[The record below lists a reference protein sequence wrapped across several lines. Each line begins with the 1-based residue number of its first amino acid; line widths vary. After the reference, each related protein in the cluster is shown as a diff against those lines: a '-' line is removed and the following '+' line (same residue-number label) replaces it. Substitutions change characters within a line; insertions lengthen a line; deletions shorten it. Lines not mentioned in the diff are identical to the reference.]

1 MASDTL
7 GIADYDSFKANFGD
21 KTFELVHLAQLLKSR
36 SNAVSDDKVPN
47 CEGNSGPGTS
57 SASPHHRIRKLASEL
72 SADEIHS
79 PRLRELILGSDVD
92 AKRRP
97 YAKHIGDS
105 SPRDQLAEVIETQD
119 CVMALADDQIVQD
132 PQSEEQC
139 IAAPENSSQTA
150 QDCAEVNGMPMSP
163 LLTAP
168 RTPNSWSHEQP
179 VSQSP
184 HEVPWRTPARQAQ
197 ARQVRSASP
206 PRLSLRRLQLESDAP
221 FSVGELQPAVVDEVP
236 IARRLWK

>member
-21 KTFELVHLAQLLKSR
+21 KTFELVHLAQLLKAR
-36 SNAVSDDKVPN
+36 SNAVPDDKVPN
-47 CEGNSGPGTS
+47 REGNSSPGTS

-79 PRLRELILGSDVD
+79 PRLRELILGSDAD

-97 YAKHIGDS
+97 YAKHVSDS
-105 SPRDQLAEVIETQD
+105 SPRDQLAEVIVTHD
-119 CVMALADDQIVQD
+119 CVMALADDEIVQD

-163 LLTAP
+163 P
-168 RTPNSWSHEQP
+168 GTPSRWSHEQA

-184 HEVPWRTPARQAQ
+184 REVPWRTPARQAQ
-197 ARQVRSASP
+197 ARQVRPVSP
-206 PRLSLRRLQLESDAP
+206 PSLSLRRLQLESDAP
-221 FSVGELQPAVVDEVP
+221 FSVGDLQPALVDGVP